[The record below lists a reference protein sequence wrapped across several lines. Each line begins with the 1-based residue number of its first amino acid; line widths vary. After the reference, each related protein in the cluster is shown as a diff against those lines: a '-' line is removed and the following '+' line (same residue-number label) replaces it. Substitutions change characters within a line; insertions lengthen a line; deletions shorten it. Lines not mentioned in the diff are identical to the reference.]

1 MDTRENYCQ
10 FSHLLLPRI
19 NFCFANVFFQSN
31 SSAIPANPGEAG
43 GRNAPLSHFAVTGG
57 FKAPQ
62 GSGRRH
68 EQDQQPW
75 TSLDKWSLWAG
86 RTRTAAPQ
94 PPRGAPGA
102 SEAEGKPR
110 RGGPDPHTHP
120 APRRM
125 GFGGP
130 GSPWLTLPLTEPS
143 ILPLPHRQ
151 QSSIPRPGYAWRG
164 SSEGSAGSWEA
175 WKPREIFLRL
185 LSLPPLTVPAD
196 MLLSYATTVWTQP
209 CALCSGVPLL
219 EQGGGA
225 R

>member
-102 SEAEGKPR
+102 SEAEGKPQ

-130 GSPWLTLPLTEPS
+130 GSPWLTLTSHRALDPATAPPTAEQHSQARICLERKLRGLCRELGGLEAQGNFPQVAESPS
-143 ILPLPHRQ
+143 LD
-151 QSSIPRPGYAWRG
+151 RPCRYAP
-164 SSEGSAGSWEA
+164 E
-175 WKPREIFLRL
+175 LCHN
-185 LSLPPLTVPAD
+185 SLD
-196 MLLSYATTVWTQP
+196 TT
-209 CALCSGVPLL
+209 LCPVL
-219 EQGGGA
+219 GGA
-225 R
+225 PA

>member
-31 SSAIPANPGEAG
+31 SSAIPAKPGEAG
-43 GRNAPLSHFAVTGG
+43 GRNAPLSHFAVMGA

-75 TSLDKWSLWAG
+75 TSLDKWSLRAG

-94 PPRGAPGA
+94 SPGGAPGA

-120 APRRM
+120 APRRT

-130 GSPWLTLPLTEPS
+130 GPPWLTLS
-143 ILPLPHRQ
+143 SHRALG
-151 QSSIPRPGYAWRG
+151 P
-164 SSEGSAGSWEA
+164 
-175 WKPREIFLRL
+175 
-185 LSLPPLTVPAD
+185 
-196 MLLSYATTVWTQP
+196 ATTSPTAGQDMPGELGCLEIQGNSPQAVESPSLERP
-209 CALCSGVPLL
+209 CRSAPELCQNSLDTTLCPVLWDAP
-219 EQGGGA
+219 A
-225 R
+225 